1 MLSICFYP
9 KGQVLDDDESLFTYN
24 PGETFANF
32 SKADH
37 VPIFLDQIDSDIRAE
52 AEEICGG
59 SNKLECIF
67 DYSQTKNRELALD
80 TQIIMEQNELN
91 KQIASEYRRKISISI
106 VYKII

>member
-1 MLSICFYP
+1 MILLLMFFYP
-9 KGQVLDDDESLFTYN
+9 KGQVLDDNESLFTYN

-32 SKADH
+32 SEPDH

-52 AEEICGG
+52 AEKTCGG

-80 TQIIMEQNELN
+80 TQVIMEQNELN
-91 KQIASEYRRKISISI
+91 KQIASEYSGKIKFTI
-106 VYKII
+106 VLQ